1 MKDFDLLKNLKN
13 NFFKK
18 ETEKIYCNKISDIIV
33 YFIYKPSFEDLE
45 SLLREAKILISCH
58 GALSHAANSFNIEIL
73 DIIEESKKEWYS
85 RFTLYLKKYKPIFR
99 NKFSEIEKDLL
110 VNIL

>member
-1 MKDFDLLKNLKN
+1 MKDFDLLENLKN

-18 ETEKIYCNKISDIIV
+18 ETEKIYYNKISDIIV

-45 SLLREAKILISCH
+45 SLLRESKILISCH

-73 DIIEESKKEWYS
+73 DIIEESKKEWYN
-85 RFTLYLKKYKPIFR
+85 RFTLYLKRYKPIFR

-110 VNIL
+110 VNIS